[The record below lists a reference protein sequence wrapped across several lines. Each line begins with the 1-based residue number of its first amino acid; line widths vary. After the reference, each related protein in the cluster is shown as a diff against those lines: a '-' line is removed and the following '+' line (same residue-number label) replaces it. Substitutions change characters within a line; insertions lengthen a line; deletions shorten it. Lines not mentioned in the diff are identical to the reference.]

1 MQHGDSRQKIEERS
15 KAINTMKRIMDE
27 RIAQLDAS
35 S

>member
-1 MQHGDSRQKIEERS
+1 MQYGDSRQKIEERS
-15 KAINTMKRIMDE
+15 NAIHTMKRILDE